1 MACRYRRNRG
11 HMPDEEAA
19 LKLLYP
25 AVLNAQKN
33 WGGGDRR
40 WNAALLKFA
49 IHSEG
54 RIHE

>member
-1 MACRYRRNRG
+1 
-11 HMPDEEAA
+11 MPDEQAA
-19 LKLLYP
+19 KLLYP

-33 WGGGDRR
+33 RGGRDRR

-49 IHSEG
+49 IHSGG